1 MYLTSKEKPIAKK
14 TLTACS
20 KCLLFVIT
28 TLVFLTFNS
37 STAHA
42 ADGDLDTSMTGSQ
55 WQNGTRIN
63 PTSNRVDGAYDVMA
77 KADGTWTVSGY
88 WSNNTASNTAHSWFQ
103 RQYDSVGGGTSTF
116 QGNPKDR
123 LFWSPKGD
131 HIKKTLEM
139 VDGRYAMV
147 GYAGTDTGLGS
158 GLDFDCVI
166 AVRKADGTLD
176 ETGFNSSGYKP
187 ATVIM
192 GNTKGRFH
200 VAFSNTNDDY
210 CYDGDIA
217 PDGRIVV
224 CGFMDTASN
233 GKNIAIARVA
243 TTGELDTTF
252 SSDGKQMQNLSGGD
266 DVCRAVKVQADY
278 KILVMHS

>member
-1 MYLTSKEKPIAKK
+1 MVLSDIKNLKYLLKERTRMTEFSRSLK
-14 TLTACS
+14 TTFRVIVAAAIMTGT
-20 KCLLFVIT
+20 FV
-28 TLVFLTFNS
+28 LPPMPA
-37 STAHA
+37 AHA
-42 ADGDLDTSMTGSQ
+42 ADGDLDNTMTGFG
-55 WQNGTRIN
+55 WANGIRIAG
-63 PTSNRVDGAYDVMA
+63 TSNRVDGAYDVMA

-233 GKNIAIARVA
+233 GKNIATA
-243 TTGELDTTF
+243 
-252 SSDGKQMQNLSGGD
+252 
-266 DVCRAVKVQADY
+266 
-278 KILVMHS
+278 